1 MEKNS
6 LGFLIYNNLKTIYKD
21 VNIGLTS
28 SNIESILTKGNLN
41 KKNVKKE
48 DLLKIIKI
56 LRFHIDSGIKSKE
69 EEEQHTINKLYKNVE
84 SENEFQPNFKL
95 DYIDNFTKLKEQD
108 KLFKSKTVDI
118 PKPNNRLE
126 NEKEILTKNYN
137 ITIESK
143 DINKEKYPNSYSFQ
157 ISFNNDMEI
166 TEEDVKINLNLMRIS
181 EFKLTEVILKNSE
194 KLNFEKPYIFLE
206 LEEIGNLNNG
216 TNYHINNY
224 FIKLNLDEK
233 YKDNK
238 FIFFNFNNIESTKK
252 FNPTITLNKL
262 TIKLRDYDGNEI
274 ISNDSDEIISNLS
287 LSFNIKVLTKNFTSN
302 LI

>member
-6 LGFLIYNNLKTIYKD
+6 LGNLIYNNLKNIYSD
-21 VNIGLTS
+21 INIGLKPQDIE
-28 SNIESILTKGNLN
+28 NILKKGNLN
-41 KKNVKKE
+41 KKNIKKE

-56 LRFHIDSGIKSKE
+56 LRFHIDNGIKSQQE
-69 EEEQHTINKLYKNVE
+69 EDKKTINKLYKNVE
-84 SENEFQPNFKL
+84 SESEFLPDFKL

-118 PKPNNRLE
+118 PKPNSRL
-126 NEKEILTKNYN
+126 NDEKEIVTKNYN

-143 DINKEKYPNSYSFQ
+143 DINKDKYPNSYSFQ

-166 TEEDVKINLNLMRIS
+166 TEKDVKINLNLLRIT
-181 EFKLTEVILKNSE
+181 EFELTEVILKNNNI
-194 KLNFEKPYIFLE
+194 LNFDKPYIFLE
-206 LEEIGNLNNG
+206 LQEIGNINNG
-216 TNYHINNY
+216 TNHNINNY

-233 YKDNK
+233 YNDNK

-252 FNPTITLNKL
+252 FNPSISLNKL
-262 TIKLRDYDGNEI
+262 TIKLRDYDGNEL
-274 ISNDSDEIISNLS
+274 ISNDTEELISNLS
-287 LSFNIKVLTKNFTSN
+287 ISFNIKVLTKNFTSN